1 MEVLIRE
8 YSDNS
13 RHKEVAETL
22 NVSSIIDK
30 LIRLS
35 AKLTESYAGDIVYH
49 INALKE
55 SVEQRRPMDVLLFF
69 REQGVTMRQTAC
81 MTDAYNLS
89 EESLQTWRLK
99 VEPMPNSI
107 NCLKTTL
114 VRVRLAH
121 CSYA

>member
-13 RHKEVAETL
+13 RHKEVTETS
-22 NVSSIIDK
+22 NVSTITDK

-55 SVEQRRPMDVLLFF
+55 SVEQRKPMDVLLFF
-69 REQGVTMRQTAC
+69 REQGVTLRQTGC
-81 MTDAYNLS
+81 MVDADNLS
-89 EESLQTWRLK
+89 EERLQTWRLK
-99 VEPMPNSI
+99 VEPNPDSI
-107 NCLKTTL
+107 NLIKTSLIRVCLSL
-114 VRVRLAH
+114 R
-121 CSYA
+121 S